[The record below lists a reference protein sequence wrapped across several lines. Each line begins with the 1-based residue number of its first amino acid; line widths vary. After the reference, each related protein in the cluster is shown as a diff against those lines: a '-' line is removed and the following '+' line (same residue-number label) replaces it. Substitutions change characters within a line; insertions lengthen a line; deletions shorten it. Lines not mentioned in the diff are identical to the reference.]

1 MGGMDLL
8 LYGLFLLAALAAVGI
23 CLLTGSF
30 GSFGWLWMLPVGFV
44 GSFLALAALAF
55 AFLWIACKLVRLD
68 RPQEQDSPFYRTMTT
83 LYIDLVI
90 RVARVRIHATGLE
103 KVPKSGRFLLV
114 SNHTHDVDPAFL
126 LQLLPKSQL
135 AFIAKREVGEMFLV
149 GKLLHKLLGQ
159 FINRENDR
167 EALKTIL
174 TCIRILKEDKASVA
188 VFPEGGIHD
197 DRLLHPFRPGVF
209 KIAQKA
215 NVPVVVATMR
225 NTRFVVRNF
234 LKWKPTDVYVN
245 VLEVIP
251 AQEVCAVTTVE
262 LAQRIHGMMATDL
275 GPDLVWQGEE
285 ENA

>member
-1 MGGMDLL
+1 MLL
-8 LYGLFLLAALAAVGI
+8 FGLLLLAALAAVGL
-23 CLLTGSF
+23 CLLTGGF
-30 GSFGWLWMLPVGFV
+30 GSLAWLWQLPVGFL
-44 GSFLALAALAF
+44 GSFLLLAALAF
-55 AFLWIACKLVRLD
+55 AFLWAACKVVRLD
-68 RPQEQDSPFYRTMTT
+68 RPQERDSRFYRAVTT
-83 LYIDLVI
+83 LYIDLII
-90 RVARVRIHATGLE
+90 RVARVRVHATGLD

-126 LQLLPKSQL
+126 LHLLPKSQL
-135 AFIAKREVGEMFLV
+135 AFIAKREVGDMFLV

-215 NVPVVVATMR
+215 GVPVVVVTMR
-225 NTRFVVRNF
+225 NTRFVVGNF
-234 LKWKPTDVYVN
+234 LKLRPTDVYVH

-251 AQEVCAVTTVE
+251 AEEVTAVTTVE
-262 LAQRIHGMMATDL
+262 LARRIYSGMARDL